1 MTGKHGKLMCI
12 NKTQG
17 QIVSHVGLFL
27 LKPVFS
33 HRQFYVVIFR
43 VVNRKRLR
51 ILICN
56 EDGEIYHRTEN
67 VVYKEVF
74 QNL

>member
-17 QIVSHVGLFL
+17 QTVSHVGLFL
-27 LKPVFS
+27 PKPVFS
-33 HRQFYVVIFR
+33 HGQFYVVIFR
-43 VVNRKRLR
+43 VTNRKRLR
-51 ILICN
+51 ILIYDEN
-56 EDGEIYHRTEN
+56 GEICHRTEN